1 MKKAALILIITAFM
15 FSMTAFVSFAEE
27 KEKEPFGVEGAQIIV
42 PIEAFGISSA
52 ADSFVS
58 LNITASLTTQWV
70 VMLILGTIFFLL
82 GRNLKVKPETKTQAA
97 AEAFVGFFTGMV
109 NDAMGSK
116 YIKYVPYIAVIFC
129 FSMFNSLAGLLG
141 MRAPTADISVVGTWG
156 LITAFLVLRNK
167 FKTGGFWGPF
177 KSLLEPVIPMAPIN
191 LIGEITNPLTQSFR
205 HFGNI
210 LAGTIIM
217 GIIYW
222 ALGAFAMFI
231 PLPAV
236 LSMYF
241 DIFGAVVQAYIFSTL
256 TMVYVLMADRSP
268 DNA

>member
-1 MKKAALILIITAFM
+1 VENIEELAQAAIETLAP
-15 FSMTAFVSFAEE
+15 VVEE
-27 KEKEPFGVEGAQIIV
+27 ADGGFEVAGAQIVV
-42 PIEAFGISSA
+42 PVELFGISS
-52 ADSFVS
+52 DPEGFFSF
-58 LNITASLTTQWV
+58 NLTTSVTAQWV
-70 VMLILGTIFFLL
+70 IMLFLGLLFFWL
-82 GRNLKVKPETKTQAA
+82 GRNLKVKPETKRQAA
-97 AEAFVGFFTGMV
+97 AEMFVDFFSGMV
-109 NDAMGSK
+109 RDAMGSK
-116 YIKYVPYIAVIFC
+116 YIKYAPYIAVIFC

-141 MRAPTADISVVGTWG
+141 MRSPTADISVVGTWG

-167 FKTGGFWGPF
+167 FKTGGFWGPV
-177 KSLLEPVIPMAPIN
+177 KSLMEPVIPMFPIN

-222 ALGAFAMFI
+222 AMGWFAI
-231 PLPAV
+231 ALPAA

-256 TMVYVLMADRSP
+256 TMVYVLMADRNP
-268 DNA
+268 EN